1 MRDFKVMSIYIYIY
15 TPRAKQQKGS
25 LKEELG
31 RTRMNNGRRE
41 YQLMGVIFFDREADL
56 ALTRFCYHCF
66 NKPFYPKDNFKT
78 TLRINLLSSTFIDKT
93 EAAF

>member
-1 MRDFKVMSIYIYIY
+1 
-15 TPRAKQQKGS
+15 
-25 LKEELG
+25 
-31 RTRMNNGRRE
+31 MNNGRRE

-78 TLRINLLSSTFIDKT
+78 TFRINLSPTIIGKT
-93 EAAF
+93 EAEFLKISLKMFIMWILIAVICLNLS